1 MPIETIGGAVKLPDG
16 TPVPLSK
23 AVKVGDL
30 LMLSGQLGFGADGR
44 IVEGGI
50 EAQTKQCIENAKAV
64 LAEAG
69 SDLSQVVKASIWL
82 TDTADFAAF
91 NRAYGEYF
99 PSHPPARSAVCSG
112 LMVPGAV
119 VEIEFIAHQPD

>member
-1 MPIETIGGAVKLPDG
+1 MPIETIGGTVKLPDG

-30 LMLSGQLGFGADGR
+30 LMLSGQLGFGPDGR

-91 NRAYGEYF
+91 NRAYAEYF

-119 VEIEFIAHQPD
+119 VEIEFIAHQPA